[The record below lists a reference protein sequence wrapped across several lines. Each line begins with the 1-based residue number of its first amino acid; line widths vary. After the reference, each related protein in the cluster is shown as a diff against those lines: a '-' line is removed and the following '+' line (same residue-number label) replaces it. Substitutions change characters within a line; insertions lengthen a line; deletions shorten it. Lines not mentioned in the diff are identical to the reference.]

1 MKDFDLRKYLAENK
15 LLKENKGIFGTSIE
29 DLPAFEYNFDNVKA
43 AAKIKSGGDGFSIP
57 YEFGTINMYNRP
69 SGGDGTGDV
78 GVEYESGG
86 TTQDTDFVS
95 YEKAIDIIKKNLAEN
110 NIDEIR
116 FPQTDFTQSQLVPR
130 MESMVDRETYK
141 KFTDSLDNL
150 LDDWYMEGFEK
161 DDVLA
166 FMKVIIPSS

>member
-1 MKDFDLRKYLAENK
+1 
-15 LLKENKGIFGTSIE
+15 
-29 DLPAFEYNFDNVKA
+29 
-43 AAKIKSGGDGFSIP
+43 
-57 YEFGTINMYNRP
+57 
-69 SGGDGTGDV
+69 
-78 GVEYESGG
+78 
-86 TTQDTDFVS
+86 
-95 YEKAIDIIKKNLAEN
+95 
-110 NIDEIR
+110 
-116 FPQTDFTQSQLVPR
+116 